1 MRYENGVKNLNV
13 KRKNYLQSNI
23 EGRVKSFKNREK
35 EFFHQRGNRKVSEA
49 ESYIE
54 VRYLNS
60 VLDII
65 VKAKDIEFWK
75 LVELLKK
82 KLPDADSVLNKD
94 LKIQGKFPYQIGI
107 WIAKRY
113 YKLASSISVFDP
125 VTKDYV
131 RIF

>member
-1 MRYENGVKNLNV
+1 M
-13 KRKNYLQSNI
+13 
-23 EGRVKSFKNREK
+23 
-35 EFFHQRGNRKVSEA
+35 
-49 ESYIE
+49 
-54 VRYLNS
+54 RYLNS